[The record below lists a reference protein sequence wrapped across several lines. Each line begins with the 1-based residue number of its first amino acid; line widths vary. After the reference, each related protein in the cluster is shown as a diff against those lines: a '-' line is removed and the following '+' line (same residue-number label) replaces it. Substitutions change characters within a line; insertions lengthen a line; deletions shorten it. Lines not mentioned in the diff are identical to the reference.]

1 MRRTS
6 FALLAIVVISA
17 FLRFFNLATPNEVV
31 FDEVYYVNGAQDYIQ
46 HGVELTDGK
55 PEFVVH
61 PPVGKWVIAAGIKL
75 FGDNSFGWRFSSALV
90 GTLSIALIFLVT
102 RKLFNS
108 EWLAVLAS
116 TLMALDGLH
125 LVMSRTALL
134 DTFLMFFLLLGFYLF
149 ISEKHW
155 WAALSFGLALGTK
168 WNALYLIAALII
180 FFIWQS
186 RKIPWSYLTLTP
198 ATYLLSWS
206 GWFLSDNGWDRHVK
220 GNTFASWIYY
230 HKEML
235 NFHTGLVTKHSYQ
248 ANPWNWLFMGRPTSF
263 FYATPK
269 SCGSGNCSQEILA
282 LGTPF
287 LWWTFIAT
295 LAVTIG
301 YFIYQRERIA
311 GLILITVF
319 ANYLPWF
326 LFQKR
331 TTFSFYTIAF
341 EPFLILCVIYVA
353 AKALEND
360 ALRKRR
366 TQLISLGTAAIAACF
381 LYFLPLYLGS
391 VINYSEWY
399 ARMWFPNWI

>member
-1 MRRTS
+1 MRRIS
-6 FALLAIVVISA
+6 LALIAIVVVSA
-17 FLRFFNLATPNEVV
+17 FLRFFNLASPNELV
-31 FDEVYYVNGAQDYIQ
+31 FDEVYYVNGAQDYIA
-46 HGVELTDGK
+46 HGVELSEGK

-61 PPVGKWVIAAGIKL
+61 PPVGKWAIAAGIKL

-90 GTLSIALIFLVT
+90 GTLSILLIFLVA

-108 EWLAVLAS
+108 ELLALFSS

-149 ISEKHW
+149 ILEKHW

-168 WNALYLIAALII
+168 WNALYLIAALVL
-180 FFIWQS
+180 FFIWQY
-186 RKIPWSYLTLTP
+186 RKIPWTYLTVVP
-198 ATYLLSWS
+198 VTYILSWS

-220 GNTFASWIYY
+220 NNVFASWLYY

-263 FYATPK
+263 FYTTPK
-269 SCGSGNCSQEILA
+269 SCSSGNCSQEILA

-287 LWWTFIAT
+287 LWWTFMAT
-295 LAVTIG
+295 LAVTVG
-301 YFIYQRERIA
+301 YFIYRKERVA
-311 GLILITVF
+311 GLILIAVF

-326 LFQKR
+326 MFQKR

-341 EPFLILCVIYVA
+341 EPFLILTVTYVA
-353 AKALEND
+353 SKALENE

-366 TQLISLGTAAIAACF
+366 TQLMGFGTALIGACF
-381 LYFLPLYLGS
+381 LYFLPLYIGTIL
-391 VINYSEWY
+391 NYSEWY